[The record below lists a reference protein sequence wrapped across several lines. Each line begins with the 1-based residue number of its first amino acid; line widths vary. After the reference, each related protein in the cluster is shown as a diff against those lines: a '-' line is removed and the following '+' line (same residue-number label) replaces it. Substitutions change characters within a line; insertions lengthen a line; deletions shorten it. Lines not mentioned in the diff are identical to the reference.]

1 LRLIAGLERPDRGD
15 ILLNGRSIVDVP
27 PYDRSI
33 AMVFQGQSLYPHMT
47 VAQNMAF
54 ALKLKGS
61 GTFSG
66 GRLRMPCGLRGKCT
80 GPHRPASIVSALG
93 IGDLLGRRP
102 HTLSGGQYQR
112 AALAKALVD
121 RRDVCLL
128 DEPLANLDAQ
138 ARLQLRA
145 ELRQVLHDAGA
156 TVVYVTHD
164 RDEAMALGDRIC
176 VMNRGRVEQVGSP
189 DDLYA
194 RPANRFVAE
203 FVGTRAQGIG
213 IAF

>member
-1 LRLIAGLERPDRGD
+1 
-15 ILLNGRSIVDVP
+15 
-27 PYDRSI
+27 
-33 AMVFQGQSLYPHMT
+33 
-47 VAQNMAF
+47 
-54 ALKLKGS
+54 
-61 GTFSG
+61 
-66 GRLRMPCGLRGKCT
+66 
-80 GPHRPASIVSALG
+80 VSALG